1 MFKGYRLGSVLT
13 KDIAFELLQS
23 PMDLYHRQGFFWF
36 SLNPSEFSTKIEE
49 EPEKQKKLSFTIYSF
64 TIYHLRFTI

>member
-13 KDIAFELLQS
+13 KDIAIELLQS

-49 EPEKQKKLSFTIYSF
+49 EPVKDIK
-64 TIYHLRFTI
+64 